1 MILIFAVPVLFMTIE
16 NWLIMGPI
24 LYIFLK
30 TEYKAK

>member
-16 NWLIMGPI
+16 NGLIMASV

-30 TEYKAK
+30 AEYKEK

>member
-16 NWLIMGPI
+16 NCPI